1 MIFNNKESIEA
12 ALLKVEEIVTATNN
26 GQDIEYFRFHKK
38 RFERMAT
45 TIVKRAKPG
54 ALILDI
60 GSHYLHSSL
69 LLTFLG
75 YKVHAMD
82 VGVFTELDFVQE
94 RIKQCQLHSI
104 IENDLTTLSAI
115 QERSDEYD
123 IILFTEILEH
133 ITFNPIDFWKHIY
146 RLLKNQGFI
155 YITTPNSLT
164 IYNII
169 RTLKNLLLLKG
180 VGINLDMIF
189 GNVTYGH
196 HWKEYSASEIR
207 KYFGYL
213 SDGFK
218 IDIATYR
225 YKYFPSID
233 LRWRLRNLFY
243 NLGNLIPFFR
253 DELEAVVELD
263 KSKPWKAVP
272 PKY

>member
-75 YKVHAMD
+75 YKVQAMD
-82 VGVFTELDFVQE
+82 VGVFTELNFVQE

>member
-12 ALLKVEEIVTATNN
+12 ALKKVEEIVKTTGN
-26 GQDIEYFRFHKK
+26 GQDMEYFRFHKK
-38 RFERMAT
+38 RFERMAS
-45 TIVKRAKPG
+45 TIVKKAEPG

-69 LLTFLG
+69 LLQFLG
-75 YKVHAMD
+75 YRVHAMD
-82 VGVFTELDFVQE
+82 VGVFTELGFVQD
-94 RIKQCQLHSI
+94 RIKANNLVSI

-115 QERSDEYD
+115 QEKSDEYD

-146 RLLKNQGFI
+146 RLLKNKGFI

-196 HWKEYSASEIR
+196 HWKEYSGSEISN
-207 KYFGYL
+207 YFAYL
-213 SDGFK
+213 SNGFK
-218 IDIATYR
+218 VSIETYR
-225 YKYFPSID
+225 YKYFAPQNF
-233 LRWRLRNLFY
+233 RGQLRNLFY
-243 NLGNLIPFFR
+243 NLGNLIPFFS

-263 KSKPWKAVP
+263 KTQPWKAVAP
-272 PKY
+272 QY